1 MKGYTNNPNGRPK
14 GVPNKI
20 TQELR
25 LFIAELVSDNR
36 EQIVE
41 DFKTL
46 APKERLLIL
55 ERYMQ
60 YVLPKRTRIEEERQQ
75 ERTQTVS
82 WEVFQ
87 AMLRGEKI
95 E

>member
-41 DFKTL
+41 DFKSL